1 MEIITIEANTFEAI
15 MMKVEFL
22 SKRMDTLFSERNKS
36 LARWMD
42 GREVCLALSISK
54 RTLQTYRD
62 YGTLPYTRIEQKI
75 FYKPEDVE
83 RVLTRD
89 KK

>member
-1 MEIITIEANTFEAI
+1 MEIITIEAKTFEA
-15 MMKVEFL
+15 MMMRVEVL
-22 SKRMDTLFSERNKS
+22 SKKMDALLCERNKT

-75 FYKPEDVE
+75 FYKPEDIE
-83 RVLTRD
+83 RVLT
-89 KK
+89 KNEK